1 MLLPHCLEIEPDPQ
15 AVLREADRV
24 LFAEGCLLVLGGLLA
39 TIFLKK
45 FNAHPPYPQRDP
57 RLLEAMGVS
66 PNIVSDRVD
75 ANAGGAK

>member
-1 MLLPHCLEIEPDPQ
+1 M
-15 AVLREADRV
+15 
-24 LFAEGCLLVLGGLLA
+24 FMGGFLA

-66 PNIVSDRVD
+66 QNAVSELVD
-75 ANAGGAK
+75 ANVGGAR